1 MRNPDQIDV
10 PQASAGAEDATP
22 EDGWRGGAAP
32 LTDLATLR
40 AELDR
45 IDTAIHDLLIE
56 RAGVV
61 EQVARSGKPAAFR
74 PGREA
79 SIVRRLV
86 GRHRG
91 TLPKVTLFRIWR
103 ELLAGTTGM
112 QGGFSIAVCDPQPGA
127 AFTQLAREHF
137 GAMTPSRQHPSPAQA
152 LADVSHGRASVA
164 VLPFPSDTATWWATL
179 LHHEPRLHVIGRL
192 PFWQRRP
199 EGTPTMQALVVAAT
213 PPDASG
219 DDRTLIGFE
228 CDGEASRTRLAAALT
243 AGGLAPESLL
253 LLRDPRGG
261 SAYALVEIAGFL
273 ADDDAKLGRLDSVLR
288 RPIVLGS
295 YAVPFPEGV

>member
-1 MRNPDQIDV
+1 MRNTDTTVDT
-10 PQASAGAEDATP
+10 PQAGAEEPTA
-22 EDGWRGGAAP
+22 EDGWRGDAP
-32 LTDLATLR
+32 APDLAVLR

-45 IDTAIHDLLIE
+45 IDNTIHDLLIE

-91 TLPKVTLFRIWR
+91 ALPPVTLFRIWR
-103 ELLAGTTGM
+103 ELLAGTTAM
-112 QGGFSIAVCDPQPGA
+112 QGGFFMSVCDSAAGA
-127 AFTQLAREHF
+127 PLTQLAREHF
-137 GAMTPSRQHPSPAQA
+137 GAMTPSRQHGSAAQA
-152 LADVSHGRASVA
+152 LADVSHGRAAVA
-164 VLPFPSDTATWWATL
+164 VLPFPSETETWWVTL
-179 LHHEPRLHVIGRL
+179 RQLEPRLHVIGRL
-192 PFWQRRP
+192 PFWSRRT
-199 EGTPTMQALVVAAT
+199 EGTPTVQALVIAST

-228 CDGEASRTRLAAALT
+228 CDSETSRTRLAGALT
-243 AGGLAPESLL
+243 AGDLAPESLL
-253 LLRDPRGG
+253 LLRDPRSG
-261 SAYALVEIAGFL
+261 AAHALIEVAGFL
-273 ADDDAKLGRLDSVLR
+273 ADDDARLKRLETVLR

-295 YAVPFPEGV
+295 YAVPFPETV